1 MNKLACGLAF
11 CAGQAIAQPVP
22 LNQRMTVNTALC
34 ATEEAAIEVASTIA
48 DKGVAAG
55 TALFESKQN
64 CAVVMAEFSL
74 KRLVAFFRTPEG
86 LLKVVE
92 ARIGEGTVYILTYA
106 DLKGMIEVRLER
118 STPQPT

>member
-11 CAGQAIAQPVP
+11 CAGQAFAQPVP

-34 ATEEAAIEVASTIA
+34 GTEEAAIEVASAIA
-48 DKGVAAG
+48 NKGIAAG

-64 CAVVMAEFSL
+64 CAVVVAELSL
-74 KRLVAFFRTPEG
+74 RRLVAFFRTPEG

-92 ARIGEGTVYILTYA
+92 ANLGEGKVYILTYA
-106 DLKGMIEVRLER
+106 DLKGMIEVHLER
-118 STPQPT
+118 PTTQPT